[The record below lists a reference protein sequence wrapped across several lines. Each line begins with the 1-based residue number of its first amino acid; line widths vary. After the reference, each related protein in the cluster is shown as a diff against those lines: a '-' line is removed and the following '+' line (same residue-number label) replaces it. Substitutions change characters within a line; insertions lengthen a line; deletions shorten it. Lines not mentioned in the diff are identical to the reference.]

1 MNPFDSLSNENHD
14 QIQKYLKFFAQKKE
28 GLLRTINIE
37 FNDARADK
45 LNESMYSK
53 EDVED
58 FCDFLAVAVKVR
70 LPNLFRI
77 FRIKTYW

>member
-70 LPNLFRI
+70 IPHL
-77 FRIKTYW
+77 

>member
-70 LPNLFRI
+70 LPHLFRI